1 MPAENLKARM
11 NSQGV
16 LLRVAG
22 AHNALGAALI
32 QSAGFDAVW
41 ASSLEVAT
49 SCGQPDDDAVIACHV
64 LPAAASMAS
73 TTRLPVIVDAG
84 TGGGTPEQAAELV
97 RKCETADVAAVSLED
112 VACPKRNSL
121 LPGPHRLASAAVFA
135 QKINVAKSAQQN
147 PDFVVIARVEA
158 LIARAGLGEAL
169 SRARQY
175 VSAGADAILI
185 HSKSDTAD
193 EVLAFID
200 AWDSPIPLVLIP
212 TTYYTLTAGEM
223 LNKQKVKMAIYA
235 NQAIRA
241 SIRAVNETLRQ
252 ILDDGT
258 TRRVENRIATLSE
271 VFDLQAEFARLAAVN
286 NPG

>member
-49 SCGQPDDDAVIACHV
+49 SCGHPDDDDVIDCHV

-73 TTRLPVIVDAG
+73 ATRLPVIVDAG

-97 RKCETADVAAVSLED
+97 RKCETAGVAAVSLED